1 MLKGRAIVSK
11 TISAG
16 SIPAVLPQLFQLAR
30 GVSATLT
37 GKVSVQFRSDPL
49 NNL

>member
-1 MLKGRAIVSK
+1 
-11 TISAG
+11 
-16 SIPAVLPQLFQLAR
+16 VLPQLFQLAR

-49 NNL
+49 HNL